1 MMVMT
6 MVQLCILINSEKV
19 SVFDVVKKLEK
30 TPGIIE
36 AFPTFGRFDVV
47 AFGNVEK
54 REDIGLLVKK
64 VSALEGVIRTETMA
78 EL

>member
-1 MMVMT
+1 M
-6 MVQLCILINSEKV
+6 LINSEKV

-30 TPGIIE
+30 TPGIVE
-36 AFPTFGRFDVV
+36 AFPTFGQFDAV

-54 REDIGLLVKK
+54 REDIGPLVKK
-64 VSALEGVIRTETMA
+64 VSALEGVIKTETMV

>member
-1 MMVMT
+1 
-6 MVQLCILINSEKV
+6 MVQFCMLINAEKI
-19 SVFDVVKKLEK
+19 SIFDVVKKLER
-30 TPGIIE
+30 TPGIVE

-54 REDIGLLVKK
+54 RDEIGPLVKK
-64 VSALEGVIRTETMA
+64 VSALEGVIKTETMA